1 MKVAGIFFARSIFGT
16 MTNVL
21 KAGSMVAWLGVLCA
35 LVIPAAANAF
45 PTERAQPAAASRN
58 GQQGEVMVFDNAY
71 LDEHFART
79 RITENGDVQG
89 SSSLSAVMSAGYLA
103 IAPNTSLLKG
113 ITRGT
118 SARRAAG
125 FRLAENG
132 RKAVQNKQ
140 YHKAIHYLEKALSID
155 ASPFVHYYL
164 ARAHYLLADYQRSL
178 GFLEVAEFGFAGQ
191 SRWLSELAALRRAL
205 SAAPGATQE
214 SPKRNVSWTTKEST
228 SRRLP

>member
-1 MKVAGIFFARSIFGT
+1 MA
-16 MTNVL
+16 NVL
-21 KAGSMVAWLGVLCA
+21 KAGSIVAWLGALCG
-35 LVIPAAANAF
+35 LLMPAGANAF
-45 PTERAQPAAASRN
+45 PAERAQPAAASRH
-58 GQQGEVMVFDNAY
+58 GQQAEVMVFDNAY

-79 RITENGDVQG
+79 RVTENGGVQES
-89 SSSLSAVMSAGYLA
+89 SSSLGLNSVKTGYPVRAFMSAGFLA

-125 FRLAENG
+125 LRLAENG

-214 SPKRNVSWTTKEST
+214 SSKRNVSWTTKD
-228 SRRLP
+228 